1 MTMQTFA
8 LPAGARAWLTAS
20 SRPETS
26 PDHKWAVEIFDAPRI
41 DGVGPRL
48 SYGSRIGGL
57 DRSQRIDIPAQLLDC
72 VVSVSASRQKGGAW
86 SITPGHIAV
95 DTPDELT
102 FDFNEAQ
109 ATGPDCSLAFK
120 FVTPRPAA

>member
-1 MTMQTFA
+1 MQTFT
-8 LPAGARAWLTAS
+8 LPAGSRTWLTAS
-20 SRPETS
+20 SRAETS
-26 PDHKWAVEIFDAPRI
+26 PDHKWAVEIFDSPRI

-72 VVSVSASRQKGGAW
+72 VVSVWASHEAAGVW
-86 SITPGHIAV
+86 SVVPGHVAS

-102 FDFNEAQ
+102 FDFNA
-109 ATGPDCSLAFK
+109 ARANAPDCSLAFK